1 MHSDK
6 LRTRVMSLGKQYHVK
21 VVFSFHSKSFY
32 FLSAFFFF
40 IIDVSMFSESLPMSG
55 PEESF
60 ITELRPVEGPV
71 CLQMLMSHVVSP
83 SEFYVHLVAPDA
95 GILDVMMDELNK
107 FYGST

>member
-1 MHSDK
+1 MLK
-6 LRTRVMSLGKQYHVK
+6 LSLYFTQNPLI
-21 VVFSFHSKSFY
+21 FSP
-32 FLSAFFFF
+32 LFFFF

-60 ITELRPVEGPV
+60 ITEHRPVEGPV
-71 CLQMLMSHVVSP
+71 CLQMLMSHVVNP
-83 SEFYVHLVAPDA
+83 SEFYVHLVTSDA